1 MCIRDRR
8 KGIIECD
15 TFEALIFLRVNI
27 MHCNLHDFV
36 LSNINQGA
44 APEEDNEAIDVEE
57 CEEGRSENE

>member
-1 MCIRDRR
+1 M
-8 KGIIECD
+8 ECD

-57 CEEGRSENE
+57 CEEGQSENE